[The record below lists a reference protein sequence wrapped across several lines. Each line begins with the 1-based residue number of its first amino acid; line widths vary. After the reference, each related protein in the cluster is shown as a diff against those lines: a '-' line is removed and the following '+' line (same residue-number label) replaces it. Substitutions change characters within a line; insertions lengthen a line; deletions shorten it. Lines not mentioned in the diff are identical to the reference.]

1 MLFSPCCCDTGF
13 FYDRNQFSLVIQIVI
28 HGNTRLNSNFQEMEK
43 NNFKI
48 VWIITNIVLYL
59 SKQKTKHYGRF

>member
-1 MLFSPCCCDTGF
+1 MLFSPCYCDTGF
-13 FYDRNQFSLVIQIVI
+13 FIIQFQFSLVIQIVI

-48 VWIITNIVLYL
+48 VWIITYIVLYL

>member
-13 FYDRNQFSLVIQIVI
+13 FYDQFQFSLVIQIVI